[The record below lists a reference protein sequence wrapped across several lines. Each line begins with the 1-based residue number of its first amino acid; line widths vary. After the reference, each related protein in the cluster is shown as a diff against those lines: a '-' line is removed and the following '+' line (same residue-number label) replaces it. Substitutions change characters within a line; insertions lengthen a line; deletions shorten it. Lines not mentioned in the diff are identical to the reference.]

1 MIIFLILQ
9 GGIHQVNNQEQVQH
23 VHDGSIFEGLNQK
36 LLGLGIPRWNVGS
49 YVVEPIVSVGF
60 LAAFLLMGFRGLLF
74 AALLFLV
81 VQVSMGGGGPG
92 QGFRGWLRGGAQRGQ
107 QDDSIGYGGG
117 RGNQQPPRG
126 GGSGGYRLGHS

>member
-1 MIIFLILQ
+1 MP
-9 GGIHQVNNQEQVQH
+9 
-23 VHDGSIFEGLNQK
+23 DGSVFEGLNQK

-81 VQVSMGGGGPG
+81 AQVGMGGGGPG
-92 QGFRGWLRGGAQRGQ
+92 QGFRGWLGGGAQRGQ
-107 QDDSIGYGGG
+107 QDDSTGYGGG
-117 RGNQQPPRG
+117 GNQQPPRG
-126 GGSGGYRLGHS
+126 GGGGGGSGGYRLGRS